1 MSIAVPVK
9 KSEDSDD
16 RTGFFETLKLS
27 WVYTV
32 ADARRRP
39 LNIIIGITAVM
50 LLVFFSAVVF
60 IGIWKT
66 PYILLRLA
74 ELTVGEM
81 DIILYGGGSSLLL
94 NYTKLSQ
101 SLAKSQVVAGAAP
114 RWIARA
120 DLTSEATYRA
130 NMHNPASARTAN
142 RVTSA
147 NILLINSELEQ
158 RAGIGRGWPYR
169 EIGFDEAQI
178 FFSAASY
185 IGVSGNKGERVH
197 LSINA
202 SSLRNAIGI
211 GIPSFNITR
220 PQKVTGP
227 ISFYLAAFFALNNIT
242 EDSIPLFDVVSLSM
256 AATMADAVET
266 TAGKYSSALGN
277 VVVMDCRQFL
287 NVLVDQSCLLG
298 PQSISPSEGYYFPTT
313 AELFNISLPST
324 NSFDIQDYAMMVV
337 VMLEG
342 RYDMYYANTKQRGAM
357 LTEKANKLME
367 AIGLSFDG
375 NLQFPL
381 DTTIQ
386 TLDVFRMLMTAA
398 CVVVV
403 IGIVVLGLILMF
415 TLLQINAEE
424 RQFELAMIRA
434 QGMSRTQII
443 GILVMQTLAFT
454 VPGTAVGV
462 LLACATNAILERML
476 SNFTKVPARL
486 GDVPITAI
494 VIGILMGLLLPLV
507 ATYSP
512 VKRALS
518 SSLRD
523 ALDIYRQVYNE
534 AHVKAI
540 RLEAMGLRMWQILL
554 GLFLVFAGFLVYY
567 LMPLSFIFSNM
578 MMFFILLDFVLICMI
593 AGLCMMT
600 YVVQGPAEVFVLYL
614 LLWGRETRLQ
624 TLIRKN
630 LRSHRD
636 RNSKA
641 YMMVLLSVA
650 CLVASGMMF
659 SMMSTISSQL
669 AELTTGAPVT
679 VVSKSFWNPLD
690 QASLDAFM
698 RGEGSLYAMQWAYTS
713 FALREYPQIASR
725 TQVGSLIGNFRTI
738 DVRAVTEFF
747 MDATYP
753 DFNMV
758 NSYRSGYEYPINTFH
773 QRDVI
778 RSMYEDPPHCNV
790 SKKQDI
796 IVNGFPYGVK
806 IPNVTAKE
814 SQVIPMIISSAA
826 QDMIGLDVNS
836 AAQLRFDYFLNNSV
850 QALSTVFYLEPRAL
864 VNRISGFLAVS
875 SLPILFS
882 QGTILVP
889 TKHFQSLLNPAVLD
903 FDADQMIF
911 ITNHSVLEV
920 RQAVL
925 YVQLRS
931 NVTKHEREIFVNA
944 LQAHTNTFYHVIV
957 DTEATVEQ
965 LRSVQTL
972 IMGFFYFT
980 SVICITL
987 CAFMM
992 WTTFISNVQLN
1003 AWTFGV
1009 LRSLGFRTAQ
1019 LMRCAVYESLCIVI
1033 SAFTWGLVV
1042 GTAVG
1047 VTMAIEL
1054 CQIMVIPFHFN
1065 FPYALVIIVFGMALA
1080 AAVVGSIAPLLSLRK
1095 KPISSVLRGI

>member
-1 MSIAVPVK
+1 MSVVVPVK
-9 KSEDSDD
+9 KSDDSDE
-16 RTGFFETLKLS
+16 RTGFLEALKLS
-27 WVYTV
+27 WAYTL
-32 ADARRRP
+32 ADVRRRP
-39 LNIIIGITAVM
+39 RNIIIGIAAVM
-50 LLVFFSAVVF
+50 LLVFFSAVVV
-60 IGIWKT
+60 IGVWKT

-81 DIILYGGGSSLLL
+81 DVILYGDGDTLLL
-94 NYTKLSQ
+94 NYTKLNQ
-101 SLAKSQVVAGAAP
+101 SFVKSPVVAGAAP
-114 RWIARA
+114 RWVARA
-120 DLTSEATYRA
+120 DMTSAATYRA
-130 NMHNPASARTAN
+130 RMHHATGARTKD
-142 RVTSA
+142 RVTA
-147 NILLINSELEQ
+147 TNILLINSELEKL
-158 RAGIGRGWPYR
+158 AGIGRGWPYR

-178 FFSAASY
+178 FFSAANY

-197 LSINA
+197 LSLNA
-202 SSLRNAIGI
+202 SSLSTAIGI
-211 GIPSFNITR
+211 DAMSFNITR
-220 PQKVTGP
+220 PQKVTDP
-227 ISFYLAAFFALNNIT
+227 ISFYLKAFFLLNNIT
-242 EDSIPLFDVVSLSM
+242 ADSIPVFDVVSLSM

-277 VVVMDCRQFL
+277 VVIMDCREFL

-298 PQSISPSEGYYFPTT
+298 PQTISPAEGYYFPTT

-324 NSFDIQDYAMMVV
+324 NSFNIQDYAMMVV

-342 RYDMYYANTKQRGAM
+342 RYDMYYADTKSRRAM
-357 LTEKANKLME
+357 LTEKSNKLMRTV
-367 AIGLSFDG
+367 GLNFDG
-375 NLQFPL
+375 SVEFPV
-381 DTTIQ
+381 DKTIQ
-386 TLDVFRMLMTAA
+386 TLDTFRTLMTAA
-398 CVVVV
+398 SVTVVVA
-403 IGIVVLGLILMF
+403 IVVLGTILMF

-434 QGMSRTQII
+434 QGMPRTPII

-454 VPGTAVGV
+454 VPGTAFGV
-462 LLACATNAILERML
+462 LLACAANAILERML
-476 SNFTKVPARL
+476 ANFTMAPARL
-486 GDVPITAI
+486 GNVPIAAI

-512 VKRALS
+512 VKKALS

-523 ALDIYRQVYNE
+523 ALNIYRQVYNE

-540 RLEAMGLRMWQILL
+540 RLEEMGLSMWQVFL
-554 GLFLVFAGFLVYY
+554 GVFLVFAGFLVYY

-614 LLWGRETRLQ
+614 LLWGRETRLW

-641 YMMVLLSVA
+641 YMMFLLSVA
-650 CLVASGMMF
+650 CLVASGVMF
-659 SMMSTISSQL
+659 SMMATISSQL
-669 AELTTGAPVT
+669 AELTAGAPVT
-679 VVSKSFWNPLD
+679 VTSKSFQNPLH
-690 QASLDAFM
+690 QASLDAFL
-698 RGEGSLYAMQWAYTS
+698 RGEGSRYVSQWAYTS
-713 FALREYPQIASR
+713 FALREYPQIASKTR
-725 TQVGSLIGNFRTI
+725 VGNLIGNLRTL

-753 DFNMV
+753 EFNMV
-758 NSYRSGYEYPINTFH
+758 NSYRSGYKYPMNTFH

-778 RSMYEDPPHCNV
+778 RSMYEHPPHRNI
-790 SKKQDI
+790 SKEQGI

-826 QDMIGLDVNS
+826 QDEIGLDVNS
-836 AAQLRFDYFLNNSV
+836 AAQLRFNYFLNDSV
-850 QALSTVFYLEPRAL
+850 QVMSTIFYLEPRAL
-864 VNRISGFLAVS
+864 MDRISGFLKVS
-875 SLPILFS
+875 SLPILFTK
-882 QGTILVP
+882 GTILVP
-889 TKHFQSLLNPAVLD
+889 TKYFQSLLNPAELD
-903 FDADQMIF
+903 FDPEQMIS
-911 ITNHSVLEV
+911 IIHHAILEV
-920 RQAVL
+920 RQSVL

-931 NVTKHEREIFVNA
+931 NVTRREREIFVNE
-944 LQAHTNTFYHVIV
+944 LQTHTDTLRHTIV

-965 LRSVQTL
+965 LRSVQDL

-992 WTTFISNVQLN
+992 WATFISNVQLN

-1019 LMRCAVYESLCIVI
+1019 LMRCAVYEALCIVI
-1033 SAFTWGLVV
+1033 SAFALGLVV
-1042 GTAVG
+1042 GVAVG
-1047 VTMAIEL
+1047 VIMAIEL
-1054 CQIMVIPFHFN
+1054 CQILVLPFHFT
-1065 FPYALVIIVFGMALA
+1065 FPYALVIIVLGMALA
-1080 AAVVGSIAPLLSLRK
+1080 AAIFGSIAPLLRLRK
-1095 KPISSVLRGI
+1095 KSISSVLRGI